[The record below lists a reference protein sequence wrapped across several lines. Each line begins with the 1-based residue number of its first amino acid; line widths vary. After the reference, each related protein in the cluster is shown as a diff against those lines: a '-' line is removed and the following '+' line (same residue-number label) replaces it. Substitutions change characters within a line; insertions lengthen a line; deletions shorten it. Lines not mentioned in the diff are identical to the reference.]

1 MGSMLPFSSQQY
13 VEKIMAIF
21 GGAISRKNCFHT
33 CIFQELL
40 RAIMFEIGWGPD
52 TENKQTDNGQN
63 SLKSVAAIQRLQS
76 RQIHISTVF
85 SSQTKQNTAA
95 LNKETVFTTF
105 GYFEVSRLNLQIF
118 QVIFRKTL
126 MICICH
132 NTTSISAYKIQF
144 HQE

>member
-1 MGSMLPFSSQQY
+1 MIPFSSQQY

-63 SLKSVAAIQRLQS
+63 SLKKCRSYLALTNCK
-76 RQIHISTVF
+76 QIHISTVF

-95 LNKETVFTTF
+95 LNKEIVVTTF

-118 QVIFRKTL
+118 QVIFGKTL
-126 MICICH
+126 MICICL